1 MCGFEQACGNVCD
14 IAKGITIS
22 LTIDIPMP
30 GMQKPT
36 GLGGE
41 PMRQESCKDFRGSG
55 NGHPDKPC
63 DKMDEQDDK
72 QDLSFLKPGDKPDKE
87 DKDDKDERWH

>member
-14 IAKGITIS
+14 IAKGIQIS

-30 GMQKPT
+30 GMHKPT

-41 PMRQESCKDFRGSG
+41 PMRQENIKDFRGSS
-55 NGHPDKPC
+55 NGKSEESD
-63 DKMDEQDDK
+63 DKMDK
-72 QDLSFLKPGDKPDKE
+72 KNDLAFIKPGNKPDKE
-87 DKDDKDERWH
+87 DEDKEDERWH